1 MPKKNRKRPFFRPH
15 SPNTNFQAIKD
26 LPMTHNHLIYT
37 AIDTGDLEHACSLA
51 RTLAPFTGI
60 KLGLQFFNAFGPQ
73 GIEQVLKSAPDA
85 QLFIDLKFH
94 DIPNTVA
101 GAVRSICT
109 HFTPAY
115 LNVHASGGRAMMEAA
130 AKACQDTSN
139 KRTRLLA
146 VTILTA
152 LSDHDLKEIGYK
164 EDGTEQ
170 RVKALAFLTKESG
183 LDGVVC
189 SSHEIEPLRAF
200 CGDDFALMVP
210 GIRPAGSDAG
220 DQKRIMTPDQAVQRG
235 ATHLVI
241 GRPIT
246 QADDPAKAAQDI
258 LTSLNIA

>member
-1 MPKKNRKRPFFRPH
+1 
-15 SPNTNFQAIKD
+15 
-26 LPMTHNHLIYT
+26 MTKTPLIYT
-37 AIDTGDLEHACSLA
+37 AIDTGDLERACTLA
-51 RTLAPFTGI
+51 RTLAPYTGI
-60 KLGLQFFNAFGPQ
+60 KLGLEFFNAFGPQ
-73 GIEQVLKSAPDA
+73 GIEKVLKAAPDA

-130 AKACQDTSN
+130 AEACQKTSN
-139 KRTRLLA
+139 GKTRLLA

-152 LSDHDLKEIGYK
+152 LSEQDLTEIGYK
-164 EDGTEQ
+164 DDGAQE
-170 RVKALAFLTKESG
+170 RVKALALLTQASG

-189 SSHEIEPLRAF
+189 SSHEIGALRTA
-200 CGDDFALMVP
+200 CGDNFALMVP

-220 DQKRIMTPDQAVQRG
+220 DQKRIMTPEQALREG

-246 QADDPAKAAQDI
+246 QADDPAQAAQDI
-258 LTSLNIA
+258 LNTLTII

>member
-1 MPKKNRKRPFFRPH
+1 
-15 SPNTNFQAIKD
+15 
-26 LPMTHNHLIYT
+26 MTKTPLIYT
-37 AIDTGDLEHACSLA
+37 AIDTGDLERACTLSSA
-51 RTLAPFTGI
+51 LAPYTGI
-60 KLGLQFFNAFGPQ
+60 KLGLEFFNAFGPQ
-73 GIEQVLKSAPDA
+73 GIEKVLSAAPDA

-130 AKACQDTSN
+130 AEACQKTSN
-139 KRTRLLA
+139 GKTRLLA

-152 LSDHDLKEIGYK
+152 LSEQDLIEIGYK
-164 EDGTEQ
+164 EDGAQE
-170 RVKALAFLTKESG
+170 RVKAMALLTQSSG

-189 SSHEIEPLRAF
+189 SSHEIGALRAA
-200 CGDDFALMVP
+200 CGTDFALMVP
-210 GIRPAGSDAG
+210 GIRPAGSEAG
-220 DQKRIMTPDQAVQRG
+220 DQKRIMTPEKALQEG

-258 LTSLNIA
+258 LSTLSNA